1 MIRKL
6 SDVQRE
12 ILGILTVSGGITVE
26 ELAKRLG
33 LKSHLVRYQ
42 TRALLE
48 SKRVNQAVLINH
60 RALGY
65 QPFNIFFD
73 FPRDRE
79 ERALSFLTSRP
90 EVAWLCLNMGP
101 RKFEATII
109 VRDYVELAALF
120 RKLGD
125 TVDVHLDS
133 PIIAIEGEVRH
144 WGLRFLTGRPT
155 TQPCFTFSIPEEF
168 HEADEIDKKILQSLR
183 KGSNGAMPTLARTLG
198 LPLSTVKYRLDRLR
212 QREVLSPDI
221 FFAENLRDFV
231 QLQMVLRMRTR
242 SRASDDLLLQLCEHN
257 PHVEY
262 VIAGVG
268 NWDYKVNIQAE
279 SMRDLMD
286 IQQRFLSQISRIVAS
301 SSTYVRD
308 SILWVGP
315 GLPWSRS
322 AQESRLWWR

>member
-1 MIRKL
+1 MTNKL

-26 ELAKRLG
+26 ELAKRLS
-33 LKSHLVRYQ
+33 LKPHLVRYQ

-48 SKRVNQAVLINH
+48 SKRVHQAVLINH

-73 FPRDRE
+73 LPRDRE
-79 ERALSFLTSRP
+79 ERALLFLTSRP
-90 EVAWLCLNMGP
+90 EVAWLCRNLGP
-101 RKFEATII
+101 RRFEATII

-125 TVDVHLDS
+125 TVDVHLGT
-133 PIIAIEGEVRH
+133 PIFGIEGEVRH
-144 WGLRFLTGRPT
+144 WGLRFLIGRPT

-168 HEADEIDKKILQSLR
+168 HEPDEIDKKVLQSLR
-183 KGSNGAMPTLARTLG
+183 RGTAGTIPTLARTLG
-198 LPLSTVKYRLDRLR
+198 LPPSTVKYRLDRLR
-212 QREVLSPDI
+212 QRQVISPDLC
-221 FFAENLRDFV
+221 FADNLKDFV
-231 QLQMVLRMRTR
+231 TLQVVLLMRTR
-242 SRASDDLLLQLCEHN
+242 SSASDDLLLQLCEHN
-257 PHVEY
+257 PHVEC

-268 NWDYKVNIQAE
+268 NWDFKVILLAE
-279 SMRDLMD
+279 SMRELMD
-286 IQQRFLSQISRIVAS
+286 AQERFLSQISRIVAS